1 MYKNIHTVRPFETI
15 EEAVQRINLK
25 GSILLDTFFADSEW
39 DGLTKV
45 TVGTDHLI
53 NHIEI
58 VYPTPDHHEIIVRE
72 RQLLGEMHPELVE
85 SLTDAEV
92 EKLETGNSLPF

>member
-1 MYKNIHTVRPFETI
+1 MYKNVHTVQPFETI

-45 TVGTDHLI
+45 TVGADHLI

-58 VYPTPDHHEIIVRE
+58 IYPTPEHHEIIVRE
-72 RQLLGEMHPELVE
+72 RQLLGEMYPELIE
-85 SLTDAEV
+85 SLTDNEV
-92 EKLETGNSLPF
+92 EKLEKGYSLPF

>member
-1 MYKNIHTVRPFETI
+1 MYKNVYTVNPFETI
-15 EEAVQRINLK
+15 EETIQRINLK
-25 GSILLDTFFADSEW
+25 GSILLDTFFADGEW

-72 RQLLGEMHPELVE
+72 RQLLGEMYPELVE
-85 SLTDAEV
+85 SLTDAET

>member
-1 MYKNIHTVRPFETI
+1 MYKNVYTVNPFETI
-15 EEAVQRINLK
+15 EETIQRINLK
-25 GSILLDTFFADSEW
+25 GSILLDTFFADGEW

-45 TVGTDHLI
+45 SVGTDHLI

-85 SLTDAEV
+85 SLTDAET